1 MANVYLEV
9 MVHEPQVFSSSG
21 AMAVGLLA
29 FFAEEWYN
37 FQGMCAIALFLL
49 CIVAFFV
56 PESPRW
62 GCTLQ
67 RNFIWGLSYV
77 TYTGYQNEN
86 QIFPLVGSRHTDVI
100 YGSTLAFQAELTL
113 QLVLK

>member
-1 MANVYLEV
+1 
-9 MVHEPQVFSSSG
+9 MVHESQVFSSSG

-29 FFAEEWYN
+29 FFAEDWYN

-62 GCTLQ
+62 V
-67 RNFIWGLSYV
+67 GLHSAEKFHLGPF
-77 TYTGYQNEN
+77 TYE
-86 QIFPLVGSRHTDVI
+86 VHSVSER
-100 YGSTLAFQAELTL
+100 
-113 QLVLK
+113 K